1 MTIADSIS
9 VDQPRDFL
17 KACIYMEKN
26 GGHYITVGDDEILMA
41 IKEMTELT
49 GVFAE
54 PAGATPYA
62 GLKKMIKNG
71 TIKKSDQVVLLVSGS
86 GLKDPNAYEKGLKD
100 GIFKL

>member
-1 MTIADSIS
+1 
-9 VDQPRDFL
+9 
-17 KACIYMEKN
+17 MEKN

-86 GLKDPNAYEKGLKD
+86 GLKDPKAYEKGLKD